1 MKLRLFSVIVA
12 LASSQA
18 NALLCPGNFSHI
30 EVGDSLSSVVAKC
43 GEPTK
48 KETKPAPVK
57 TPEEWTYLI
66 PQTVSAGTTGQ
77 QQGTLKATITFDADG
92 KAINMTVN
100 GIGVGASTICGNNIS
115 LGDNTDAVK
124 SACGKP
130 SFINQQPPP
139 ETNNPSKDMQTIYT
153 YQTNPPTTLIFTD
166 GVLSEVQGGR

>member
-1 MKLRLFSVIVA
+1 MKLRFISLAVV
-12 LASSQA
+12 LASSNA
-18 NALLCPGNFSHI
+18 FALLCPGNFSHI
-30 EVGDSLSSVVAKC
+30 ELGDSLSSVVAKC

-48 KETKPAPVK
+48 KETKPVPQK
-57 TPEEWTYLI
+57 TPQEWSYLI

-92 KAINMTVN
+92 KAINITVN

-115 LGDNTDAVK
+115 LGNDTDAVK
-124 SACGKP
+124 AACGKP

-139 ETNNPSKDMQTIYT
+139 DTGNPNKDMQTIYT
-153 YQTNPPTTLIFTD
+153 YQTNPPTTFVFKD